1 METRLYSFMD
11 LFSGEVE
18 TKNGEVRIEKIIIP
32 IIQRD
37 YAQGRRGFEV
47 DRVRSRFLDSLYK
60 ALTETPI
67 TLDFVYGN
75 IENGILTPLD
85 GQQRLTTLFLLH
97 WYAGVA
103 LLKQHTEFRI
113 GLRKKPI
120 LIWTSL

>member
-47 DRVRSRFLDSLYK
+47 D
-60 ALTETPI
+60 
-67 TLDFVYGN
+67 
-75 IENGILTPLD
+75 
-85 GQQRLTTLFLLH
+85 LL
-97 WYAGVA
+97 
-103 LLKQHTEFRI
+103 
-113 GLRKKPI
+113 
-120 LIWTSL
+120 

>member
-47 DRVRSRFLDSLYK
+47 DHVRSRFLDSLYK
-60 ALTETPI
+60 ALTDVRRI
-67 TLDFVYGN
+67 RD
-75 IENGILTPLD
+75 GISNV
-85 GQQRLTTLFLLH
+85 QRK
-97 WYAGVA
+97 G
-103 LLKQHTEFRI
+103 K
-113 GLRKKPI
+113 
-120 LIWTSL
+120 